1 MEQLPDG
8 YKLVVLDGYRPAG
21 LQIFLFDRLLEE
33 FRRAFPDKEQAELE
47 QMTTRY
53 VARPSGYPVNLCQG
67 RQQVR

>member
-8 YKLVVLDGYRPAG
+8 YKLMVLDGYRPAG

-53 VARPSGYPVNLCQG
+53 VARPSGYPVNLCHG
-67 RQQVR
+67 RPQVR